1 MKREPRETNE
11 ETLAGALLLAHP
23 TLKEANFNRTVILM
37 SAHSAEGAMGVVLNR
52 PMGKRLGELQG
63 DFALGP
69 LAGVPL
75 CNGGPVEQKQLVL
88 VAWERQDNGFR
99 LHFGI
104 EPDHAKQL
112 RDTEDADLRA
122 FVGYAGWTGG
132 QIEQELERNTWVVVT
147 APRDL
152 FSLPMD
158 ASLWRTLLAREGAEW
173 RLLADEP
180 EETGQN

>member
-1 MKREPRETNE
+1 
-11 ETLAGALLLAHP
+11 
-23 TLKEANFNRTVILM
+23 
-37 SAHSAEGAMGVVLNR
+37 
-52 PMGKRLGELQG
+52 
-63 DFALGP
+63 
-69 LAGVPL
+69 
-75 CNGGPVEQKQLVL
+75 
-88 VAWERQDNGFR
+88 
-99 LHFGI
+99 
-104 EPDHAKQL
+104 
-112 RDTEDADLRA
+112 LRA

>member
-1 MKREPRETNE
+1 MRAPRRGSE

-23 TLKEANFNRTVILM
+23 SLKESNFHRTVILM
-37 SAHSAEGAMGVVLNR
+37 SAHNADGAMGVVLNR

-69 LAGVPL
+69 LASVPL
-75 CNGGPVEQKQLVL
+75 CDGGPVEKKQLVL
-88 VAWERQDNGFR
+88 VAWETQENGFR

-104 EPDHAKQL
+104 EPEQATRL
-112 RDTEDADLRA
+112 REVEDADLRA

-132 QIEQELERNTWVVVT
+132 QLENELAQNTWVVVT
-147 APRDL
+147 APPDL
-152 FSLPMD
+152 FNLPMD
-158 ASLWRTLLAREGAEW
+158 GSLWRTLLGREGAEW

>member
-23 TLKEANFNRTVILM
+23 TLKEANFSRTVILM

-88 VAWERQDNGFR
+88 DRR
-99 LHFGI
+99 I
-104 EPDHAKQL
+104 
-112 RDTEDADLRA
+112 
-122 FVGYAGWTGG
+122 
-132 QIEQELERNTWVVVT
+132 
-147 APRDL
+147 
-152 FSLPMD
+152 
-158 ASLWRTLLAREGAEW
+158 
-173 RLLADEP
+173 
-180 EETGQN
+180 

>member
-1 MKREPRETNE
+1 MKRERRETND

-23 TLKEANFNRTVILM
+23 SLKESTFHRTVILM
-37 SAHSAEGAMGVVLNR
+37 SVHNAEGAMGVVLNR

-75 CNGGPVEQKQLVL
+75 CVGGPVEQKQLVL
-88 VAWERQDNGFR
+88 VAWQAQDNGFR

-104 EPDHAKQL
+104 EPDQAKQL
-112 RDTEDADLRA
+112 RDAEDAHLRA
-122 FVGYAGWTGG
+122 FVGYAGWTAG
-132 QIEQELERNTWVVVT
+132 QLEQELERNTWVVVT
-147 APRDL
+147 APPDL

>member
-1 MKREPRETNE
+1 MHAPRRGRV
-11 ETLAGALLLAHP
+11 ETLAGVLLLAHP
-23 TLKEANFNRTVILM
+23 SLKESNFHRTVILM
-37 SAHSAEGAMGVVLNR
+37 SAHSADGAMGVVLNR

-69 LAGVPL
+69 LASVPL
-75 CNGGPVEQKQLVL
+75 CDGGPVEKKQLVL
-88 VAWERQDNGFR
+88 VAWETQENGFR

-104 EPDHAKQL
+104 EPEQATQL
-112 RDTEDADLRA
+112 REGEAADLRA

-132 QIEQELERNTWVVVT
+132 QLESELEQNTWVVVT

-152 FSLPMD
+152 FNLPMD
-158 ASLWRTLLAREGAEW
+158 GSLWRTLLRREGAEW